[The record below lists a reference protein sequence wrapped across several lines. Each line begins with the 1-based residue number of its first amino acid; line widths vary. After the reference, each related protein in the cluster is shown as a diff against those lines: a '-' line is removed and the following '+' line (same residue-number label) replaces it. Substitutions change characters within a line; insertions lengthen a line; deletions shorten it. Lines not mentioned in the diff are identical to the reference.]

1 MRPLSNFY
9 QFLAYLCAPDIGY
22 SNFTTYLNASMRT
35 PKASPFVLTATSGVN
50 NDNKNV
56 VRATMPQV
64 EVECSRVV
72 FDFDF
77 YLLMTSRN
85 LCTK

>member
-1 MRPLSNFY
+1 
-9 QFLAYLCAPDIGY
+9 
-22 SNFTTYLNASMRT
+22 MRT

-77 YLLMTSRN
+77 
-85 LCTK
+85 